1 MNLAFDTFKV
11 AFDRLIYLLAALS
24 AISIAIFST
33 LIPLNLLLVK
43 LQLGNIWWLYE
54 GVEYSLYI
62 GAFLAA
68 PWVLQRGAHVRVD
81 VLMMSLSKPA
91 AARLERMVDLFGS
104 AVCLVLFIYGFRAT
118 ISEFQDGTVPDKVL
132 QIENW
137 YMMAVF
143 TISFLLLAVEFLLR
157 VVRSDES
164 ILAEEEAAAETGF

>member
-91 AARLERMVDLFGS
+91 AARLKRMVDLFGS